1 MLFQYLNKV
10 NTLAVNYRGAPFTT
24 PMSENKGLLYA
35 LMGVGMFSVALASNM
50 LPIVSEQFEII
61 YFPAEFR

>member
-1 MLFQYLNKV
+1 M

-24 PMSENKGLLYA
+24 PMTENKGLLYA
-35 LMGVGMFSVALASNM
+35 LLGVGLFSVALASNM

-61 YFPAEFR
+61 FFPAEFRNSDTKF